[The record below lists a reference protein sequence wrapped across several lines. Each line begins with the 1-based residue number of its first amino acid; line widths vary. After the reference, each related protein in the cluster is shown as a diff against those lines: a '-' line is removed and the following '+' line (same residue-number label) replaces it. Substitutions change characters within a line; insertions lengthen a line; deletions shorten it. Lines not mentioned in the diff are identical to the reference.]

1 MLRPGRMA
9 SPAPA
14 RAFTFELSPPESPH
28 EGVEYN
34 YAGKSANSRG
44 RTCTGKTS
52 SRMGCKQR
60 TRRRRNLRAATRSF
74 GIVVEETSA
83 RELFPSAPLSE
94 QNAPVKATEHGK
106 LSATSRG
113 LPGTSRGECELSR

>member
-1 MLRPGRMA
+1 MLRPGRIA

-44 RTCTGKTS
+44 RTCTGRTS
-52 SRMGCKQR
+52 SIMGCKQSSR
-60 TRRRRNLRAATRSF
+60 SCSVHSVSKPERHEGHGESFSLWPAAALLNPHNPRILSWVTR
-74 GIVVEETSA
+74 G
-83 RELFPSAPLSE
+83 
-94 QNAPVKATEHGK
+94 
-106 LSATSRG
+106 
-113 LPGTSRGECELSR
+113 

>member
-1 MLRPGRMA
+1 RFMLRPGRIA

-52 SRMGCKQR
+52 SIMGCEQR
-60 TRRRRNLRAATRSF
+60 PQRASVTSVLSLLRRRSTRRHKLLAKDLRGTTTSHELVLQVQ
-74 GIVVEETSA
+74 GVV
-83 RELFPSAPLSE
+83 L
-94 QNAPVKATEHGK
+94 HGR
-106 LSATSRG
+106 LAYSVAV
-113 LPGTSRGECELSR
+113 